1 MVFQRS
7 RTAVYRYLAKR
18 LEMAMGL
25 GLILLVAVIENLLS
39 STVAVAI
46 FVVVLFLRVP
56 SVIRGFDE
64 FTYTQLSIDQGTLTV
79 STKQGDT
86 EYRLDDFKILLYK
99 KRAKSITAF
108 VLMSENQGVKL
119 EYYQQM
125 NELFDKLS
133 EHVVLRKEVPWWQR
147 L

>member
-79 STKQGDT
+79 STKQGDKK
-86 EYRLDDFKILLYK
+86 YRLDDFKILLYK

-108 VLMSENQGVKL
+108 VLMSENQGVKF

>member
-108 VLMSENQGVKL
+108 VLMSENQGVKF